1 MIKKNRTKIIGI
13 LAGAHPAHVEIFGRF
28 TNSLFFVLGPWAP
41 GRKLNPLWNLI
52 RYIFAGFRV
61 ALFNRPRV
69 VFIEGASPSSII
81 APILRIFLPQV
92 TIFAL
97 VAEDIFYKA
106 LQNLMEP
113 RSILVRFGF
122 KKVDYVIS
130 IGQMLAEQ
138 VKEVFPKKRV
148 FVMYPKINVERLRQL
163 TSIQYNPDAPFFLQI
178 GGGNPYYKGVDITVS
193 LLSTIKEIN
202 PRADLVILGYD
213 AKSLEWDTDKL
224 VFPGRVSNIGNYLSQ
239 SCLMI
244 HPGRSDAFPVAT
256 LESMAAGVPPM
267 VSDLTGTKE
276 LIAKVNPELVR
287 SLETRDFQ
295 NGLCWFAQLSPEE
308 KLKLSQKCREIV
320 LQFLEIDLPSKN
332 KQSIE
337 AIEKIIRDLAL
348 GDREKSN

>member
-1 MIKKNRTKIIGI
+1 MIKKNRTKIVGI
-13 LAGAHPAHVEIFGRF
+13 LAGAHPAHVEILGHF

-41 GRKLNPLWNLI
+41 GRKLNHLWNLI
-52 RYIFAGFRV
+52 RYILAGFRV

-106 LQNLMEP
+106 LQNPMGP

-122 KKVDYVIS
+122 KKINYVIS

-138 VKEVFPKKRV
+138 VKEMFPQKKV

-193 LLSTIKEIN
+193 LLSTIVEIN

-213 AKSLEWDTDKL
+213 AKSLEWNADKL
-224 VFPGRVSNIGNYLSQ
+224 VFPGRVSDIGHYLSQ
-239 SCLMI
+239 SCLTI

-267 VSDLTGTKE
+267 VSNLTGTKE
-276 LIAKVNPELVR
+276 LIEKINPELVR
-287 SLETRDFQ
+287 SLETKDFQ
-295 NGLCWFAQLSPEE
+295 IGLRWFARLLPEE
-308 KLKLSQKCREIV
+308 KRTLSQECRETV
-320 LQFLEIDLPSKN
+320 LKFLETYLPTKN
-332 KQSIE
+332 EESIE
-337 AIEKIIRDLAL
+337 AIKEIIKNRL
-348 GDREKSN
+348 